1 MATKDSKTTM
11 MNKTEG
17 TIKKVSAKVHEELL
31 NTSHLFIDETVATL
45 TRMQKITGKVIK
57 KSEPIVEK
65 QIEITFDAVEAL
77 KEQAEKGG
85 KRALKLLGL
94 TKQYNKLSET
104 IAEKVKEIPST
115 EEMIENA
122 KEMVAT
128 AKSDVEETIN
138 KASDSLKSVA
148 KFGETEVVKTAG
160 KIEKKVVAKTKIAKT
175 VAKKAVTKATTKAKT
190 TAKKTT
196 KVAANVKTTTPVAKK
211 VTPVAKK
218 TTPVVKKATPVAKKV
233 TPVIKKATPIIKK
246 TTPVAKKVTPVVKKA
261 AQVTKKATVIKS
273 ELTQINGIGPSLA
286 KIMTD
291 NGIKTIKDLQEAT
304 PTALKIIATKAGNR
318 YKSFDTMIWVT
329 AAKAIK

>member
-1 MATKDSKTTM
+1 MATKDSNTTM
-11 MNKTEG
+11 INKTED

-31 NTSHLFIDETVATL
+31 NTSILFIDETVATL

-57 KSEPIVEK
+57 KSEPIIEK
-65 QIEITFDAVEAL
+65 QIEFTFDAVEAI
-77 KEQAEKGG
+77 KDQAGKGG

-104 IAEKVKEIPST
+104 IADKVKEIPSP

-128 AKSDVEETIN
+128 AKTDVEETIN
-138 KASDSLKSVA
+138 KASDSIKSVTN
-148 KFGETEVVKTAG
+148 FGEAEVAKKAK
-160 KIEKKVVAKTKIAKT
+160 KIEKIVVAKTKAAKT
-175 VAKKAVTKATTKAKT
+175 VAKKVATKVTTNAKTAAKKTSKVVT

-196 KVAANVKTTTPVAKK
+196 PVTKKVTTPVAKK

-218 TTPVVKKATPVAKKV
+218 VTPVAKKIA
-233 TPVIKKATPIIKK
+233 TPVTKKV
-246 TTPVAKKVTPVVKKA
+246 TTPVAKKVTPVA
-261 AQVTKKATVIKS
+261 KKATATALTS
-273 ELTQINGIGPSLA
+273 ELTKINGIGQSLA
-286 KIMTD
+286 MIMTD

-318 YKSFDTMIWVT
+318 YKSFDTNNWIT
-329 AAKAIK
+329 AAKATK

>member
-1 MATKDSKTTM
+1 MATKDSNTTM
-11 MNKTEG
+11 INKTED

-45 TRMQKITGKVIK
+45 TRMQKITGKMIK

-65 QIEITFDAVEAL
+65 QIEITFDAVEAI
-77 KEQAEKGG
+77 KEQAGKGG

-104 IAEKVKEIPST
+104 IADKVKEIPST

-138 KASDSLKSVA
+138 KASDSLKSVTN
-148 KFGETEVVKTAG
+148 FGEAEVAKKAV
-160 KIEKKVVAKTKIAKT
+160 KIEKKVIAKTKAAKT
-175 VAKKAVTKATTKAKT
+175 VAKKVITKAKT

-196 KVAANVKTTTPVAKK
+196 KAVTTKKASPVAKKIATPAMKVAPVAKK
-211 VTPVAKK
+211 VATP
-218 TTPVVKKATPVAKKV
+218 VKKATPVTKKVATPVKKAVTIAKKAT
-233 TPVIKKATPIIKK
+233 TPVTSAATQAKKATP
-246 TTPVAKKVTPVVKKA
+246 TAVKS
-261 AQVTKKATVIKS
+261 Q
-273 ELTQINGIGPSLA
+273 LTQINGIGPSLA
-286 KIMTD
+286 QIMTD

-318 YKSFDTMIWVT
+318 YKSFDTKNWIT
-329 AAKAIK
+329 AAKATK